1 MNNYRYGGLASQ
13 GIQVG
18 EPIENSDPETL
29 RGMIVDYIKKKER
42 LIQNK
47 KSNEIGQ
54 LLGQILM
61 KNGVPKQSN

>member
-1 MNNYRYGGLASQ
+1 
-13 GIQVG
+13 
-18 EPIENSDPETL
+18 
-29 RGMIVDYIKKKER
+29 MIVDYIKKKEL

-61 KNGVPKQSN
+61 KMACQSNRISE

>member
-1 MNNYRYGGLASQ
+1 MSSLILQSA
-13 GIQVG
+13 
-18 EPIENSDPETL
+18 L
-29 RGMIVDYIKKKER
+29 RKKER